1 MNKQEFLENIRKQ
14 IHFVFDRD
22 SIEQEFNQHIEDSIA
37 DLISEGYSKE
47 EAERIAVERMGN
59 PIEIG
64 KQLNEE
70 HHPLLGYLLNP
81 YSLLIIVAVT
91 LLTGFVIL
99 GSAHSGNYYSSP
111 EREVEQLSTE
121 YYLGPTIN
129 ENNDKISNIRY
140 YEVLDGVT
148 ESASPIGYY
157 VLFDYKENEI
167 DCEILLHSNPSG
179 KYEGDLKN
187 SNIYLYKDHK
197 IYLWDFLDEELNLV
211 TRSSKAVIGDYIC
224 SVEIPLINP
233 NDVNFDYY
241 NEIMINFMS
250 ELVDDYITNNY

>member
-1 MNKQEFLENIRKQ
+1 MKKVT
-14 IHFVFDRD
+14 FV
-22 SIEQEFNQHIEDSIA
+22 
-37 DLISEGYSKE
+37 LICSVLVL
-47 EAERIAVERMGN
+47 I
-59 PIEIG
+59 
-64 KQLNEE
+64 
-70 HHPLLGYLLNP
+70 GYL
-81 YSLLIIVAVT
+81 Y
-91 LLTGFVIL
+91 L
-99 GSAHSGNYYSSP
+99 GSARSGNYYSEP

-167 DCEILLHSNPSG
+167 DCEIHLHSNPSG
-179 KYEGDLKN
+179 KYEGDFKN

-197 IYLWDFLDEELNLV
+197 IYLWDFLDEERNLV

-233 NDVNFDYY
+233 NDVNFEYY
-241 NEIMINFMS
+241 NEITINFMS
-250 ELVDDYITNNY
+250 ELIDNFLLTIE